1 MRIAKSTRRR
11 GSGSTVTLKRLSR
24 KARALLVS
32 PAPTTERGKRRAAR
46 READQLAA
54 VAASL
59 EAAALHVNAEGD
71 SVS

>member
-46 READQLAA
+46 REAARTAA
-54 VAASL
+54 APL